1 LLRRQWLLLALAI
14 LILPPFLHGCSF
26 SRSTAAPTQNREK
39 ASYVPDY
46 HTVRKGD
53 TLYSIAWR
61 YNADYRELARRNGI
75 RKPYTIYIGQ
85 KISIKNKAVS
95 KPSRKSGNKHAKKR
109 SEKIE
114 ATSQKQK
121 KRSKPSTSKSRSL
134 HWGWPV
140 TGRIISTFSNNDPS
154 RKGVDIAG
162 KAGTPILAAS
172 DGEIVYSGSGL
183 VGLGMLIIVKHDDHY
198 LSAYG
203 HNRKLLVNEG
213 TKVKR
218 GQRIAEMGK
227 TGTDKTMLH
236 FQIRYDGK
244 PVDPLRYLPK
254 RRR

>member
-1 LLRRQWLLLALAI
+1 LLALAI
-14 LILPPFLHGCSF
+14 LIVLPLLNGCSF
-26 SRSTAAPTQNREK
+26 SRGTSAPTVSRTK
-39 ASYVPDY
+39 ASYIPDY
-46 HTVRKGD
+46 HTVRRGD

-61 YNADYRELARRNGI
+61 YDQDYRQLARRNGI
-75 RKPYTIYIGQ
+75 RKPYTIYVGQ
-85 KISIKNKAVS
+85 KISIKNKRVA
-95 KPSRKSGNKHAKKR
+95 KPSRKSGNKPVKKR
-109 SEKIE
+109 SEKID
-114 ATSQKQK
+114 TSTRDQRQ
-121 KRSKPSTSKSRSL
+121 RSKSSPSKSRKL
-134 HWGWPV
+134 NWNWPV

-154 RKGVDIAG
+154 RKGLDIAG

-172 DGEIVYSGSGL
+172 AGEIVYSGSGL

-203 HNRKLLVNEG
+203 HNRKLLVKEG
-213 TKVKR
+213 TRVKR

-254 RRR
+254 QRR